1 MSEEKKIEEK
11 KINKLKEVFEKF
23 KAVLNKLITHPIVD
37 KNLNYISFTVILL
50 ILIFIRIQNPEFV
63 KSISNISFDAY
74 QKIFKYNEVQDDVI
88 IVDIDEPSLGK
99 FGQFPWSRNIFSQI
113 LDNINEN
120 NPKAVGLDIFFSE
133 KDKQSPEEI
142 IKTYS
147 IEDEYT
153 KKTLQS
159 IEGHDEKFQ
168 KTLKETKSVLAVFGS
183 LIPTKGTFDRKGKAK
198 IFAKGGNVKNFVYNY
213 KHSLGSIPILEKN
226 SKGLGSINYITQ
238 SDAVVRS
245 LPLIML
251 FNEKLF
257 PTFGLEMIRV
267 GEKKRTIITKLND
280 SGIKSISI
288 KPLEFQTD
296 KNSLIWVKYNRSI
309 NNNFI
314 SAEKVFDN
322 KFDKNLFKDKYVL
335 IGASA
340 KGLFDTVKIPTG
352 ETIPGVQVHANVI
365 DNLLKNNFLKRNDN
379 VFIFELIISILIS
392 IAAFIISQKIK
403 PKYSLSIIF
412 AGLILIFII
421 GLSVYRFRSELIDV
435 SYPMIMI
442 SITFLTGLYFR
453 FLEENK
459 IALQNLQKEAKL
471 LKERELAGGVQK
483 SLFPDISAF
492 ENFVYAK
499 NIPARDVSGDYFDVM
514 KVGPEE
520 YYFTLADV
528 SGKGVKAGMYMAKAS
543 SIFRTLSN
551 LKFPLERVV
560 FGVNNEIIEAKF
572 KGMFVTAVFGKFNPI
587 SGDLTYIN
595 AGHESIMLF
604 DKSKKIEFI
613 ESDLPPIGIMKYFA
627 ESMVKSKT
635 INIKD
640 KTFVVY
646 TDGVTEGYLPNGE
659 EFGAVGVENI
669 VKEMETITPKDLV
682 EKVTSTLNWGI
693 PKLRDDITCMA
704 INFDNPKEIDIYKKR
719 KDLLHQKKKKKM
731 NSLIII

>member
-1 MSEEKKIEEK
+1 VSEEKKPEEIK
-11 KINKLKEVFEKF
+11 KNKFKEVFEKF
-23 KAVLNKLITHPIVD
+23 KEKLNNLITHPYVE
-37 KNLNYISFTVILL
+37 KNLNYISFSIILL
-50 ILIFIRIQNPEFV
+50 ILIIVRIQNPEFV
-63 KSISNISFDAY
+63 KSISSISFDSY
-74 QKIFKYNEVQDDVI
+74 QKIFKYNEKQNDIVI
-88 IVDIDEPSLGK
+88 IDIDEPSLAK
-99 FGQFPWSRNIFSQI
+99 FGQFPWGRNVFSKI
-113 LDNINEN
+113 LENINKED
-120 NPKAVGLDIFFSE
+120 PKSVGFDIFFSE

-147 IEDEYT
+147 IEDT
-153 KKTLQS
+153 DIKNALQS

-183 LIPTKGTFDRKGKAK
+183 LVPTKGTFNRKGKAR
-198 IFAKGGNVKNFVYNY
+198 IFAKGGNVKNYVYNY

-245 LPLIML
+245 LPLVMV
-251 FNEKLF
+251 FNDKLF
-257 PTFGLEMIRV
+257 PSFGLEMIRV
-267 GEKKRTIITKLND
+267 GEKKRSIITNVND
-280 SGIKSISI
+280 NGIKNISI
-288 KPLEFQTD
+288 KPYVFNTD

-309 NNNFI
+309 NNNYI
-314 SAEKVFDN
+314 SAEKVFGN
-322 KFDKNLFKDKYVL
+322 NFDKNLFKDKYVL

-352 ETIPGVQVHANVI
+352 ETVPGVQVHANVI
-365 DNLLKNNFLKRNDN
+365 DNLLKNNFLKRNDKI
-379 VFIFELIISILIS
+379 FIFELIISILIS
-392 IAAFIISQKIK
+392 IIAFVISQRIK

-412 AGLILIFII
+412 LGLIIIFVI
-421 GLSVYRFRSELIDV
+421 GLIIYKFRSELIDV

-453 FLEENK
+453 FLQENK

-604 DKSKKIEFI
+604 DKAKKIEFI

-669 VKEMETITPKDLV
+669 VKGMEIVTPKDLV

-704 INFDNPKEIDIYKKR
+704 INFDNPTEIE
-719 KDLLHQKKKKKM
+719 KKKKKPPPPKEEK
-731 NSLIII
+731 NEEAK

>member
-1 MSEEKKIEEK
+1 MSEEKKPEEIK
-11 KINKLKEVFEKF
+11 KNRFKEFFEISKEN
-23 KAVLNKLITHPIVD
+23 LNKFITHPYIE
-37 KNLNYISFTVILL
+37 KNLNYISFTIILL
-50 ILIFIRIQNPEFV
+50 ILIIIRIQNPEFV
-63 KSISNISFDAY
+63 KSISSISFDSY
-74 QKIFKYNEVQDDVI
+74 QKIFKYNEKQDDII
-88 IVDIDEPSLGK
+88 IVDIDEPSLAK
-99 FGQFPWSRNIFSQI
+99 FGQFPWGRNVFSKI
-113 LDNINEN
+113 LENINKE
-120 NPKAVGLDIFFSE
+120 NPKSIGFDIFFSE

-147 IEDEYT
+147 IEDVNI
-153 KKTLQS
+153 KNALQS

-183 LIPTKGTFDRKGKAK
+183 LVPTKGTYNRKGKAR
-198 IFAKGGNVKNFVYNY
+198 IFAKGGNVKNYVYNY
-213 KHSLGSIPILEKN
+213 KYSLGSIPILEKN

-245 LPLIML
+245 LPLIMV
-251 FNEKLF
+251 FNDKLF
-257 PTFGLEMIRV
+257 PSFGLEMIRI
-267 GEKKRTIITKLND
+267 GEKKRSIITNLND
-280 SGIKSISI
+280 NGIKNISI
-288 KPLEFQTD
+288 KPYVFNTD

-309 NNNFI
+309 NNNYI

-322 KFDKNLFKDKYVL
+322 NFDNNFFKDKYVL

-352 ETIPGVQVHANVI
+352 ETVPGVQVHANVI
-365 DNLLKNNFLKRNDN
+365 DNLLKNNFLKRNDKI
-379 VFIFELIISILIS
+379 FIFELIVSILIS
-392 IAAFIISQKIK
+392 IIAFVISQRIK

-412 AGLILIFII
+412 IGLIIIFVI
-421 GLSVYRFRSELIDV
+421 GLIIYKFRSELIDV

-453 FLEENK
+453 FLQENK

-627 ESMVKSKT
+627 ESMVKSNT

-669 VKEMETITPKDLV
+669 VKEMDIITPKELV

-704 INFDNPKEIDIYKKR
+704 INFDNPTEIE
-719 KDLLHQKKKKKM
+719 KKKKKPPPPKDEKKE
-731 NSLIII
+731 

>member
-1 MSEEKKIEEK
+1 VSEEKKPEEIK
-11 KINKLKEVFEKF
+11 KNRFKKFFEISKEN
-23 KAVLNKLITHPIVD
+23 LNKFITHPYIE
-37 KNLNYISFTVILL
+37 KNLNYISFTIILL
-50 ILIFIRIQNPEFV
+50 ILIIIRIQNPEFV
-63 KSISNISFDAY
+63 KSISSISFDSY
-74 QKIFKYNEVQDDVI
+74 QKIFKYNEKQDDII
-88 IVDIDEPSLGK
+88 IVDIDEPSLAK
-99 FGQFPWSRNIFSQI
+99 FGQFPWGRNVFSKI
-113 LDNINEN
+113 LENINKE
-120 NPKAVGLDIFFSE
+120 NPKSIGFDIFFSE

-147 IEDEYT
+147 IEDVNI
-153 KKTLQS
+153 KNALQS

-183 LIPTKGTFDRKGKAK
+183 LVPTKGTYNRKGKAR
-198 IFAKGGNVKNFVYNY
+198 IFAKGGNVKNYVYNY
-213 KHSLGSIPILEKN
+213 KYSLGSIPILEKN

-245 LPLIML
+245 LPLIMV
-251 FNEKLF
+251 FNDKLF
-257 PTFGLEMIRV
+257 PSFGLEMIRI
-267 GEKKRTIITKLND
+267 GEKKRSIITNLND
-280 SGIKSISI
+280 NGIKNISI
-288 KPLEFQTD
+288 KPYVFNTD

-309 NNNFI
+309 NNNYI
-314 SAEKVFDN
+314 SAEKVFGNNFDN
-322 KFDKNLFKDKYVL
+322 NYFKDKYVL

-352 ETIPGVQVHANVI
+352 ETVPGVQVHANVI
-365 DNLLKNNFLKRNDN
+365 DNLLKNNFLKRNDKI
-379 VFIFELIISILIS
+379 FIFELIVSILIS
-392 IAAFIISQKIK
+392 IIAFVISQRIK

-412 AGLILIFII
+412 IGLIIIFVI
-421 GLSVYRFRSELIDV
+421 GLIIYKFRSELIDV

-453 FLEENK
+453 FLQENK

-627 ESMVKSKT
+627 ESMVKSNT

-669 VKEMETITPKDLV
+669 VKEMDIITPKELV

-704 INFDNPKEIDIYKKR
+704 INFDNPTEIE
-719 KDLLHQKKKKKM
+719 KKKKKPPPPKDEKKE
-731 NSLIII
+731 

>member
-1 MSEEKKIEEK
+1 MSEEKKPEEIK
-11 KINKLKEVFEKF
+11 KNRFKEFFEISKEN
-23 KAVLNKLITHPIVD
+23 LNKFITHPYID
-37 KNLNYISFTVILL
+37 KNLNYISFTIILL
-50 ILIFIRIQNPEFV
+50 ILIIIRIQNPEFV
-63 KSISNISFDAY
+63 KSISSISFDSY
-74 QKIFKYNEVQDDVI
+74 QKIFKYNEKQDDII
-88 IVDIDEPSLGK
+88 IVDIDEPSLAK
-99 FGQFPWSRNIFSQI
+99 FGQFPWGRNVFSKI
-113 LDNINEN
+113 LENINKE
-120 NPKAVGLDIFFSE
+120 NPKSIGFDIFFSE

-147 IEDEYT
+147 IEDVNI
-153 KKTLQS
+153 KNALQS

-183 LIPTKGTFDRKGKAK
+183 LVPTKGTYNRKGKAR
-198 IFAKGGNVKNFVYNY
+198 IFAKGGNVKNYVYNY
-213 KHSLGSIPILEKN
+213 KYSLGSIPILEKN

-245 LPLIML
+245 LPLIMV
-251 FNEKLF
+251 FNDKLF
-257 PTFGLEMIRV
+257 PSFGLEMIRI
-267 GEKKRTIITKLND
+267 GEKKRSIITNLND
-280 SGIKSISI
+280 NGIKNISI
-288 KPLEFQTD
+288 KPYVFNTD

-309 NNNFI
+309 NNNYI

-322 KFDKNLFKDKYVL
+322 NFDDNFFKDKYVL

-352 ETIPGVQVHANVI
+352 ETVPGVQVHANVI
-365 DNLLKNNFLKRNDN
+365 DNLLKNNFLKRNDKI
-379 VFIFELIISILIS
+379 FIFELIISILIS
-392 IAAFIISQKIK
+392 IIAFVISQRIK

-412 AGLILIFII
+412 IGLIIIFVI
-421 GLSVYRFRSELIDV
+421 GLIIYKFRSELIDV

-453 FLEENK
+453 FLQENK

-627 ESMVKSKT
+627 ESMVKSNT

-669 VKEMETITPKDLV
+669 VKEMDIITPKELV

-704 INFDNPKEIDIYKKR
+704 INFDNPTEIE
-719 KDLLHQKKKKKM
+719 KKKKKPPPPKDEKKE
-731 NSLIII
+731 